1 MSAIDPAPQAVA
13 QPRRLRVVGAPAR
26 PSVVVVDWNV
36 TRTSPIGSSVLAVLG
51 GLHDRYRF
59 VVVAAYFENPS
70 PDTIEHVHV
79 RLPRVPTFIKELCW
93 PTIAGFGLRR
103 RGLGRLPGSV
113 TRATQ
118 GQFPG
123 ADIVCAHFCHRAYL
137 SEYFPKAGTRGLRR
151 ISRFVVH
158 RHGAYLERR
167 AFRRAR
173 VISVPSQGLAR
184 EIERTYPFA
193 AEKIRHIPNPVD
205 TARFARDEQFDRAAA
220 RAELGFRPGDVVF
233 VFVALGDFGRK
244 GLEIGLRGLAAA
256 TPSDARLVV
265 VGGTKGEIGVF
276 QGIAEKLGIADQV
289 RFVGL
294 QQDVRS
300 YLWLSDAFLFPTI
313 YEAASKAVLQAAAA
327 GLPIIAPR
335 INGIEDV
342 IEHGVN
348 GWFAERTTEGFAE
361 AIRISLGSRDALPTM
376 GDQARRAVA
385 GNDTRFYVQHWDELL
400 THVLGDG
407 DTAAPDER

>member
-1 MSAIDPAPQAVA
+1 LSATDSPPQVADESRGRLAV
-13 QPRRLRVVGAPAR
+13 VAPAR
-26 PSVVVVDWNV
+26 PAVVIVDWNL
-36 TRTSPIGSSVLAVLG
+36 TRTSPIGSSVLTLLA
-51 GLHDRYRF
+51 GLHHRYRF
-59 VVVAAYFENPS
+59 VVFAAYFENPS
-70 PDTIEHVHV
+70 PETIEHVRI
-79 RLPRVPTFIKELCW
+79 RLPRVPNFVKELCW
-93 PTIAGFGLRR
+93 PTIAGVGFRR
-103 RGLGRLPGSV
+103 RRLGRIPGAV

-118 GQFPG
+118 GQLPG
-123 ADIVCAHFCHRAYL
+123 ADIVSAHFCHRAYL
-137 SEYFPKAGTRGLRR
+137 REYFAQSGTRGLRR
-151 ISRFVVH
+151 ISRFAVH
-158 RHGAYLERR
+158 RHGAHLERR

-205 TARFARDEQFDRAAA
+205 TERFAREEQFDRAAA
-220 RAELGFRPGDVVF
+220 RAALSFRPDDVVF

-244 GLEIGLRGLAAA
+244 GLEIGLRGLAKVA
-256 TPSDARLVV
+256 PSDARLLV

-276 QGIAEKLGIADQV
+276 RRIAANAGIADDV

-294 QQDVRS
+294 QQDVRP

-348 GWFAERTTEGFAE
+348 GWFRRGNPNQPRVEG
-361 AIRISLGSRDALPTM
+361 
-376 GDQARRAVA
+376 RAS
-385 GNDTRFYVQHWDELL
+385 
-400 THVLGDG
+400 GDG
-407 DTAAPDER
+407 GPCATCRGGQRHPVLRPALG

>member
-1 MSAIDPAPQAVA
+1 MSAVDPAPPVPA
-13 QPRRLRVVGAPAR
+13 QPRRLRVVGEPAHR

-36 TRTSPIGSSVLAVLG
+36 TRTSPIGSSVLAVLA

-70 PDTIEHVHV
+70 PDTIEHVRV
-79 RLPRVPTFIKELCW
+79 RLPRVPTFVKELCW
-93 PTIAGFGLRR
+93 PTIAGLGLRR
-103 RGLGRLPGSV
+103 RRLGRLPGAV

-158 RHGAYLERR
+158 RHGANLERR

-173 VISVPSQGLAR
+173 VISVPSLGLAR

-205 TARFARDEQFDRAAA
+205 TARFAREEQFDRAAA
-220 RAELGFRPGDVVF
+220 RAELGFRPDDVVY

-256 TPSDARLVV
+256 APSDARLLV

-276 QGIAEKLGIADQV
+276 QGIAEKLGLADHV

-294 QQDVRS
+294 QQDVRP
-300 YLWLSDAFLFPTI
+300 YLWLSDAFLFPDDLRGRV
-313 YEAASKAVLQAAAA
+313 EGGSAGGSSRAADYR
-327 GLPIIAPR
+327 APHQR
-335 INGIEDV
+335 HRGR
-342 IEHGVN
+342 H
-348 GWFAERTTEGFAE
+348 R
-361 AIRISLGSRDALPTM
+361 
-376 GDQARRAVA
+376 ARRQ
-385 GNDTRFYVQHWDELL
+385 RL
-400 THVLGDG
+400 VLRADARRVRRGDPYEPGVEGCASGDG
-407 DTAAPDER
+407 RTGATRRSGQRHPLLRPALGRVADACPA